1 MRISDWSS
9 DVCSS
14 DLIHNSD
21 PVGRVV
27 LVDHETGICR
37 TAADTLAMPNG
48 AAITPDGRTF
58 IVAESYGGQISAFD
72 IREDGTLANRRLFAE
87 VAGTPDGLSLD
98 AAIAVWVGTGENFQ
112 RMIGLDKPTDTE
124 PDPLGRSITCSQVGE
139 G

>member
-58 IVAESYGGQISAFD
+58 IVAESYGGKISAFD
-72 IREDGTLANRRLFAE
+72 IREDGTLANRRLRSE
-87 VAGTPDGLSLD
+87 EHTSELQPLMRISY
-98 AAIAVWVGTGENFQ
+98 AVFCFKQ
-112 RMIGLDKPTDTE
+112 Q
-124 PDPLGRSITCSQVGE
+124 ITND
-139 G
+139 